1 MFFVLRFF
9 FVLHQGFHRV
19 GVVVIFLGFYVLKG
33 HSDFKIGQQ
42 TQIRHF
48 FNITEFTIFHKNVN
62 FFFKERSEFLKF
74 FCFVFF

>member
-1 MFFVLRFF
+1 MDKKLCFSCLDFFLFF
-9 FVLHQGFHRV
+9 TRDFTGLVWLSF
-19 GVVVIFLGFYVLKG
+19 FLGFYVLKG

-62 FFFKERSEFLKF
+62 FFFQGEI
-74 FCFVFF
+74 